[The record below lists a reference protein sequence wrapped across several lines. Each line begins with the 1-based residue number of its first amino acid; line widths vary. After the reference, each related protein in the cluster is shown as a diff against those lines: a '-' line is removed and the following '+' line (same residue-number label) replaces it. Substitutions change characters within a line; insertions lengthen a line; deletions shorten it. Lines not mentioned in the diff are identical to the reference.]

1 MLLGKRNSLFFSLF
15 VKEGRALLKGCEAGS
30 LVRRRDVW
38 SREGKASGEV
48 NFLLG
53 GQEHVE
59 WPAEGLS
66 STGAPGQLALHRTCT
81 RCGALTPSLIQ
92 SALHPPPC

>member
-1 MLLGKRNSLFFSLF
+1 MSEG
-15 VKEGRALLKGCEAGS
+15 GRAFRSSAGHLEARG
-30 LVRRRDVW
+30 
-38 SREGKASGEV
+38 SGEV

-53 GQEHVE
+53 RQEHVQ

-66 STGAPGQLALHRTCT
+66 STGAPGRLALRRSPT

>member
-1 MLLGKRNSLFFSLF
+1 M
-15 VKEGRALLKGCEAGS
+15 
-30 LVRRRDVW
+30 
-38 SREGKASGEV
+38 GEV

-53 GQEHVE
+53 GQTHVE

-66 STGAPGQLALHRTCT
+66 WTGAPGQLALRRTCT
-81 RCGALTPSLIQ
+81 RFGALTPSLIQ